1 MPSSSLEPCNHPRS
15 CSSSLLITSGSLTPL
30 SPQEGPLTPRP
41 LINAEQTATRASAP
55 PQMDTAQDQP
65 MLPPIRRRE
74 SPRAPP
80 IDPCVTYVPHRT
92 ITPERTKTGTKM
104 RSPWNQSRYCR
115 RQYLPLN
122 HFSPLRLPPMPSPS
136 EHTTPSPST
145 MIKLRRPPVNWA
157 NRIRTPNLGQDTPTV
172 LPPLGL
178 SSPAPSGQAQQ
189 QHFSQDPH
197 AAHRF

>member
-74 SPRAPP
+74 SPRAPSM
-80 IDPCVTYVPHRT
+80 DPCVTYVTNRT
-92 ITPERTKTGTKM
+92 ITPERTRTGTLT
-104 RSPWNQSRYCR
+104 RSPRNQSRYCR
-115 RQYLPLN
+115 RQNSPLN
-122 HFSPLRLPPMPSPS
+122 QSSPLKPPHTLSTSPS
-136 EHTTPSPST
+136 EHPTSLPST
-145 MIKLRRPPVNWA
+145 TIILRRPPGNWTSRVSIL
-157 NRIRTPNLGQDTPTV
+157 NSGQDTP
-172 LPPLGL
+172 
-178 SSPAPSGQAQQ
+178 SPTNPRA
-189 QHFSQDPH
+189 
-197 AAHRF
+197 